1 MPLYD
6 LIEFIYEIKD
16 KPLKII
22 ILAAFAFLIDRF
34 GRKFI
39 TSQVKRLFHVDD
51 KSNFKEYVKNQ
62 QRIENKV
69 DLLLQKEGITW
80 NAPTLP
86 PDLRDTATKRK
97 WSYLLP
103 SVVLS
108 LVHVVKQ

>member
-69 DLLLQKEGITW
+69 DLLLKKE
-80 NAPTLP
+80 
-86 PDLRDTATKRK
+86 
-97 WSYLLP
+97 
-103 SVVLS
+103 
-108 LVHVVKQ
+108 